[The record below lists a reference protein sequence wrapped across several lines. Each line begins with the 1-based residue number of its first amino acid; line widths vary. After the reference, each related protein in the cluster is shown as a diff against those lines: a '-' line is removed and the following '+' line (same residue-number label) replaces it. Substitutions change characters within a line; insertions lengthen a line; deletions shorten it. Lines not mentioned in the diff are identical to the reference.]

1 MRLVILYDS
10 ACAVCVRC
18 RELIEAREA
27 LVPLRFVSCRS
38 HEAKT
43 RYGAIPFLVH
53 ELVVV
58 DDDTGAWWAG
68 SAAFV
73 MTLWALAPGRDL
85 ACWLAS
91 PLLAPLAHGVFSW
104 VSANR
109 ARLGWTL
116 AAPSCENGACELP
129 AHAHASAAI
138 YR

>member
-1 MRLVILYDS
+1 MRLVILYDAS
-10 ACAVCVRC
+10 CAVCVRC

-27 LVPLRFVSCRS
+27 LVPMRFVACRS
-38 HEAKT
+38 HEAKK

-73 MTLWALAPGRDL
+73 MTLWALAPGRDVGTL
-85 ACWLAS
+85 LTT
-91 PLLAPLAHGVFSW
+91 PLLAPIAHAVFSW
-104 VSANR
+104 ISANR
-109 ARLGWTL
+109 AWLGWTL
-116 AAPSCENGACELP
+116 GATSCENGACELP
-129 AHAHASAAI
+129 SHGHAAI